1 LGYLLDV
8 IGEAGLVDGLAEYVA
23 SRNPVPTPLSPSQ
36 PYSGVRMVARWR
48 LMPNEKVEPEI

>member
-1 LGYLLDV
+1 L
-8 IGEAGLVDGLAEYVA
+8 IGKAGIAEGLAEYVA

-36 PYSGVRMVARWR
+36 PYSGVRMMGRWR